1 MESDEGMRTLW
12 RTASMKE
19 KKLTLRMLLLLLR
32 FCFKGTHPYKFPQS
46 LNWGLLHIH
55 VFISK
60 FIGGKTSSKIC
71 VGTDSLDIKIFCPVH
86 DGEEVTETGK
96 SCKVWLHTWRTEV
109 GQEIFANVEIYLDQ
123 IGSHIVNSF
132 SPDLFAPATATPS
145 PYF

>member
-1 MESDEGMRTLW
+1 MENCFHER
-12 RTASMKE
+12 
-19 KKLTLRMLLLLLR
+19 KKLTLRMLFALTEILFQENTSLQISLIFKLR
-32 FCFKGTHPYKFPQS
+32 VASY
-46 LNWGLLHIH
+46 

-71 VGTDSLDIKIFCPVH
+71 VRTDSLDIKTSCPVH
-86 DGEEVTETGK
+86 DGEEVTETGR

-132 SPDLFAPATATPS
+132 SPDLFVPATATPS